1 LTYQCLSNTIQSA
14 NQGDII
20 LDGVIANLFISGDW
34 GTSRCRL
41 RLVKTDSGKIID
53 GIESDQGAQVIAARA
68 NSGEERA
75 GLFNAEL
82 TEMIR
87 NLQKS
92 ANKSLAGIPVVLSG
106 MVGSTI
112 GWRTVPYADLPI
124 GLDGGGLRVEELE
137 PVLLADSSIPNPV
150 LLISGLATINDIL
163 RGEESEVIGVM
174 QEADYTDFHK
184 QAILILP
191 GTHSKHVT
199 VINDEIV
206 DFQSHMTGE
215 MLAVLSRHSVLRHS
229 LPETPGDI
237 IPDALRAGVEASQ
250 SGGLTSTLFS
260 IRARQVLYDTAPD
273 GNWSFLVGVLLGT
286 ELGGLKQLSDDY
298 LILLCAGDRH
308 RLSYSLALEYLGL
321 ADKVTT
327 VASEVMRTAVV
338 NCHRVVAE
346 KFVKG

>member
-1 LTYQCLSNTIQSA
+1 LKANIFLSC
-14 NQGDII
+14 
-20 LDGVIANLFISGDW
+20 DW

-41 RLVKTDSGKIID
+41 RLAKIDSGKIID
-53 GIESDQGAQVIAARA
+53 GIESDQGATVIAARA
-68 NSGEERA
+68 NSDEERA

-82 TEMIR
+82 TDMVR
-87 NLQKS
+87 TMQVG
-92 ANKSLAGIPVVLSG
+92 AGRSLSGIPIVMSG

-112 GWRTVPYADLPI
+112 GWRVIPYAELPI
-124 GLDGGGLRVEELE
+124 GLDGDGLRVEELE
-137 PVLLADSSIPNPV
+137 PVLLSDSSTPNPV

-163 RGEESEVIGVM
+163 RGEESEVIGIM
-174 QEADYTDFHK
+174 QDNDYADF
-184 QAILILP
+184 QESSILLLP
-191 GTHSKHVT
+191 GTHSKHVIIKQGKIT
-199 VINDEIV
+199 

-229 LPETPGDI
+229 LPDTPSEI

-286 ELGGLKQLSDDY
+286 ELGGLKQMEDDD
-298 LILLCAGDRH
+298 LVLLCAGDRH
-308 RLSYSLALEYLGL
+308 RLSYSLALEYLDL

-327 VASEVMRTAVV
+327 VASDVMRTAVV